1 MTINHIQPIHFL
13 YYKEEITIAKLSSI
27 LERGIAAQLQ
37 KEAVMNNLLI
47 TGPVCWTYFGFMGDE
62 STPFTLEV
70 AVPVNLIPER
80 YEGAF
85 AFKTSSA
92 FKCVSAMHYGGW
104 MQLPETYGKLMHY
117 ITENQLTPSG
127 ENRELYLNANFE
139 QAAANITLVQIGI
152 L

>member
-1 MTINHIQPIHFL
+1 MTIDHIHPIHFL
-13 YYKEEITIAKLSSI
+13 YHQEEITIPRLSSI

-37 KEAVMNNLLI
+37 KNAVMNNLLI
-47 TGPVCWTYFGFMGDE
+47 TGPVCWTYLGFMGDE

-70 AVPVNLIPER
+70 AVPVNHIPER

-104 MQLPETYGKLMHY
+104 MQLPETYGKLMQY
-117 ITENQLTPSG
+117 LTEHKLTATG
-127 ENRELYLNANFE
+127 ENRELYLNANFNQPE
-139 QAAANITLVQIGI
+139 ANITLVQIGI